1 MRLSWLIGVL
11 TVTVVL
17 SVIAFAEDKPVRP
30 AEEPPHWAFVAPK
43 RPALPRVQHTDWA
56 KNPIDYFVLER
67 LEEHGLVPNPPAD
80 KLTWLRR
87 VTFDLTGLPPTIEE
101 QEAFLQDTSPLA
113 WERVVDR
120 LLASPHYGER
130 AAQFW
135 LDLVRYA
142 ETDGF
147 RADDHRPEA
156 YRYRDYVIRAFNA
169 DLPYNRFIQ
178 QQLAGDELE
187 PNNFDALIAT
197 GFLRLW
203 PDEFNAVNLEQ
214 RWQEILDDVT
224 EVTGLAF
231 LGLTVGCARC
241 HDHKY
246 DPTTQLD
253 YYRLQA
259 FFAAMLPRDDL
270 VLASAEERERYQTAL
285 RQWQTAAQPILAQ
298 MEELIAPKRN
308 ELRQRALE
316 RFHEGIQKAVL
327 TPREQRTPYQ
337 MQIAALAEKQ
347 LERAMREA
355 PSRMTGPQKEKY
367 QRLAEQLERLPV
379 SRPAQLPT
387 IMGVCDVETGAA
399 PTYRLAHGDWRKP
412 KEEVQPGFPHF
423 LPQESPNTTL
433 PPGVRSTGRRAALA
447 RWLTRSDHPLTARVM
462 VNRLW
467 QQHFGTGIVASA
479 NDFGIIGEPP
489 SHPALLDWLAVE
501 LVEQGWSLKHIHR
514 LICTSA
520 TYRQSSFVD
529 FSRPQHRSA
538 QEADPQNRLLW
549 HYPRWRL
556 EGEALRD
563 AMLVCAGELNR
574 RMFGPSARPEL
585 PPNISR
591 QAWKPDPQPEAR
603 HRRSIYVYRKRNLKY
618 PLFEAFDQPDMF
630 HSCARRART
639 TTAPQALCL
648 LNGELA
654 RSLAFQWA
662 ARLLPLGGGDDAAR
676 IERAWRE
683 ALARSPSQR
692 ELSWALEFLR
702 ETQKFYSD
710 EKNWPADWREPLRHH
725 PQAAHLASLAELC
738 LALFNLNEFA
748 YID

>member
-1 MRLSWLIGVL
+1 MLRSWLAGAV
-11 TVTVVL
+11 VVMVAVVVL
-17 SVIAFAEDKPVRP
+17 
-30 AEEPPHWAFVAPK
+30 AEEKRSGRADELPHWAFVPPK
-43 RPALPRVQHTDWA
+43 KVPLPRVQHRQWA
-56 KNPIDYFVLER
+56 NNAIDYFILER
-67 LEEHGLVPNPPAD
+67 LEAEELVPNPPAD

-87 VTFDLTGLPPTIEE
+87 VTLDLTGLPPTLEE
-101 QEAFLQDTSPLA
+101 QDAFLRDDSPQA

-169 DLPYNRFIQ
+169 DLPYDRFLR

-187 PNNFDALIAT
+187 PDNPEALIAT
-197 GFLRLW
+197 HFLRLW

-231 LGLTVGCARC
+231 MGLTVGCARC
-241 HDHKY
+241 HNHKY
-246 DPTTQLD
+246 DPTTQVD
-253 YYRLQA
+253 YFRLQA
-259 FFAAMLPRDDL
+259 FFAAMLPRDDV
-270 VLASAEERERYQTAL
+270 VLATIQERQHYEAQK
-285 RQWQTAAQPILAQ
+285 RQWESAARDVLQQ
-298 MEELIAPKRN
+298 MEELVAPKRD

-316 RFHEGIQKAVL
+316 RFHAGIQKAVL
-327 TPREQRTPYQ
+327 TPREHRTPYQ
-337 MQIAALAEKQ
+337 MQIAYFAEKQ

-355 PSRMTGPQKEKY
+355 PTKMAAPQKQKY
-367 QRLAEQLERLPV
+367 QTLAEQLERLPV
-379 SRPAQLPT
+379 RQPQPLPRVL
-387 IMGVCDVETGAA
+387 GVSDVGTTAP
-399 PTYRLAHGDWRKP
+399 PTYRLANGDWRKP
-412 KEEVQPGFPHF
+412 CEELQPGFPHF
-423 LPQESPNTTL
+423 LPQETPNTSL
-433 PPGVRSTGRRAALA
+433 PTGVQSTGRRAALA
-447 RWLTRSDHPLTARVM
+447 RWLTRPDHPLTARVI

-467 QQHFGTGIVASA
+467 QQHFGTGIVATP
-479 NDFGIIGEPP
+479 NDFGVVGDPP

-501 LVEQGWSLKHIHR
+501 LVENGWRLKHIHR

-520 TYRQSSFVD
+520 TYRQSSRVD
-529 FSRPQHRSA
+529 LSQAQHQAAR
-538 QEADPQNRLLW
+538 QVDPQNRLLW

-563 AMLVCAGELNR
+563 AILACSGQLNR

-585 PPNISR
+585 PTSLGR
-591 QAWKPDPQPEAR
+591 QVWQPDPRPEDR
-603 HRRSIYVYRKRNLKY
+603 NRRSIYVYAKRNCKY

-630 HSCARRART
+630 NSCGRRSRT

-654 RSLAFQWA
+654 RQQALLWA
-662 ARLLPLGGGDDAAR
+662 ERLLQLQLADEEVV
-676 IERAWRE
+676 ERAWRE
-683 ALARSPSQR
+683 ALGRSPTLQER
-692 ELSWALEFLR
+692 QLALRFLQA
-702 ETQKFYSD
+702 TQ
-710 EKNWPADWREPLRHH
+710 ADWVGGKSWPRDWESVLRRH
-725 PQAAHLASLAELC
+725 QDAARLAAIADLC
-738 LALFNLNEFA
+738 LALFNTNEFV
-748 YID
+748 YVD